1 MGTFA
6 ISHVSLELLKKIYG
20 VNLEEH
26 TIAWRRLQ
34 SRVTKNRKRTYL
46 VWMIMVHSMN
56 MQAKERETKEI
67 RP

>member
-1 MGTFA
+1 MGTVA

-34 SRVTKNRKRTYL
+34 SRVTKNWKRTNYGAFYE
-46 VWMIMVHSMN
+46 HASRRN
-56 MQAKERETKEI
+56 KN
-67 RP
+67 